1 MKAALAL
8 EALAVGNPDGPVI
21 LSALSFEVLPGEVVA
36 LLGAN
41 GCGKT
46 TLLRGIA
53 GLVPERAGRVWLRGQ
68 PAPRGAV
75 ARAEAGLALAFQNP
89 DDQLFG
95 ATVGED
101 VAIGPLHQGLAP
113 DAVRARVDEALEATG
128 LAHLAGRSIEAL
140 SFGEKK
146 RACLA
151 GVLAMHPAVLLLDEP
166 TAGLDPVGERETA
179 GLLRRLAREREVAL
193 IVSTH
198 ATDEVPFFADRV
210 AILGEGRL
218 LAFGSPSEV
227 FRDAAMLA
235 RARLRAPAVTELW
248 AHLAPFLS
256 GPAEVPPL
264 TVSEAASRLRSILV
278 PTRQEVHP

>member
-1 MKAALAL
+1 MKAALVL
-8 EALAVGNPDGPVI
+8 EALAVGNPGGSAI
-21 LSALSFEVLPGEVVA
+21 LADLSLEVHPGEVVA

-46 TLLRGIA
+46 TLLRSIA
-53 GLVPERAGRVWLRGQ
+53 GLVPTQAGKVWLRGRE
-68 PAPRGAV
+68 APRGAV
-75 ARAEAGLALAFQNP
+75 ARTEAGLALAFQNP

-95 ATVGED
+95 ATVRED
-101 VAIGPLHQGLAP
+101 VAMGPLHQGLAP
-113 DAVRARVDEALEATG
+113 AVVQARVDEALQATG
-128 LAHLAGRSIEAL
+128 LTHLAGRSIEAL

-166 TAGLDPVGERETA
+166 TAGLDPMGERETS

-193 IVSTH
+193 LVSTH

-218 LAFGSPSEV
+218 LAFGAPADV
-227 FRDAAMLA
+227 FRDAALLA
-235 RARLRAPAVTELW
+235 RARLRAPAVAELW
-248 AHLAPFLS
+248 AHLAPLLPGLGTS
-256 GPAEVPPL
+256 PPL
-264 TVSEAASRLRSILV
+264 TVAEAASRLLPLLAPSH
-278 PTRQEVHP
+278 QEVHP